1 MNVYE
6 PYVSRLRWCD
16 TLRGCPRGSSHLH
29 NFHNFCNQPLTL
41 DVLSERKQTNS
52 VLNKSHSHG
61 PAPWIKMC
69 NRRYHLAAPRLAC
82 PHRQTEILDAL
93 HMTSTPKYHSLQ
105 TRVQQRRSH
114 VWRCSA
120 HRTSQTM
127 SSRAQSSRAQHQGQ
141 DPEDDTNSS
150 YEMLNTTKQPHHHT
164 SERHPTSTQD
174 HVHTPTL
181 LQKLAPFPYRT
192 TLILTLLP
200 LSLTPLITLS
210 VAAEVTS
217 QSYIRGRDC
226 YPNGLWKYSPTATWE
241 IMDSSYFFTPNLS
254 FGAMSFTQVKVI
266 DIAWDLLV
274 GRGGQLVLAWVN
286 WRVFNEW
293 LVWCAEGE
301 GVGWRMYAA
310 VSFETTSLNTLGVL
324 GKESLCLEGRR
335 WKRWVRWLG
344 LVSML
349 LSTLYVLSFPTLMAA
364 LTGYIAK
371 SEPYVQDYEGNLIAF
386 GKVDGVRYVVH
397 DAGRIGYDRALVVG
411 ERDEELVGAVREC
424 TYLLLF
430 LRMRGMGAD
439 ISRHDH
445 SSPRKQHPA
454 SPLPHSRRNI
464 PIPPVLRQHH
474 FPMALQRHFHR
485 TFRPKSQHHH
495 PPRRD
500 GEARPEHTARHGHRV
515 RYQWP
520 TGRPIRP
527 RIHAGPRFV

>member
-1 MNVYE
+1 
-6 PYVSRLRWCD
+6 
-16 TLRGCPRGSSHLH
+16 
-29 NFHNFCNQPLTL
+29 
-41 DVLSERKQTNS
+41 
-52 VLNKSHSHG
+52 
-61 PAPWIKMC
+61 
-69 NRRYHLAAPRLAC
+69 
-82 PHRQTEILDAL
+82 
-93 HMTSTPKYHSLQ
+93 
-105 TRVQQRRSH
+105 
-114 VWRCSA
+114 
-120 HRTSQTM
+120 
-127 SSRAQSSRAQHQGQ
+127 
-141 DPEDDTNSS
+141 
-150 YEMLNTTKQPHHHT
+150 MLNTTKQPHHHT

-181 LQKLAPFPYRT
+181 LQKLAPFPCRT

-226 YPNGLWKYSPTATWE
+226 YPNGLWKYGPTATWE

-274 GRGGQLVLAWVN
+274 GRGGQLALAWVN

-293 LVWCAEGE
+293 VVWCAEGE

-310 VSFETTSLNTLGVL
+310 VSFETTSLSTLGVL

-397 DAGRIGYDRALVVG
+397 DAERIGFDRVLVVG
-411 ERDEELVGAVREC
+411 ERDGELVDAVRKC
-424 TYLLLF
+424 TYLSPQTRFFKLTCIDMITIAPENNTQRFLF
-430 LRMRGMGAD
+430 PTLDETYQSRQFSVNTTSQWLFNGTAIELPAPSLNITIHPVAADKQGESILRGTD
-439 ISRHDH
+439 IMFVINGRQGDLYDPGYMLDH
-445 SSPRKQHPA
+445 GSCKP
-454 SPLPHSRRNI
+454 
-464 PIPPVLRQHH
+464 
-474 FPMALQRHFHR
+474 
-485 TFRPKSQHHH
+485 
-495 PPRRD
+495 
-500 GEARPEHTARHGHRV
+500 GET
-515 RYQWP
+515 YQWGFSYIFLFMVSIFNFIWACIMVGMWLD
-520 TGRPIRP
+520 TRRGSRLYRSGRRP
-527 RIHAGPRFV
+527 GLLRSIVEFAAAIKEEVGDGTEDMEEEELRERLRASEGRLGVPSRELRVVRVDTDDGNGGVRKRGWKRSLTRGSTF